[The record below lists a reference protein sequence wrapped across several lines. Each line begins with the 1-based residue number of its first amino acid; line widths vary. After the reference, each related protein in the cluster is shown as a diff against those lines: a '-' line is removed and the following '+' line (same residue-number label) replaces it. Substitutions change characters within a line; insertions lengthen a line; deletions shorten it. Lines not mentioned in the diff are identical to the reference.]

1 MGRIDPLELIT
12 SLSDAAFA
20 TDESERVVA
29 WNSGAE
35 QLLGHTSDSALGRPC
50 FEILCGRD
58 VFGNRFCDVDCSL
71 TRMTRRHESIRD
83 FDLDVRTAGGTSVRV
98 DVRTVPLRVNGDQ
111 EFILLHI
118 LRPRDPRQE
127 TLGLM
132 RQLRS
137 ALGPEPA
144 GGAPPL
150 STSRV
155 PLSRRETEVLRL
167 LARGE
172 KPRRIA
178 VLLNISQATS
188 RNHVQNILRKMDAH
202 SQLEAVAVAL
212 HAALI

>member
-1 MGRIDPLELIT
+1 MGRIDPLEFLT

-20 TDESERVVA
+20 TDESEHVVA

-35 QLLGHTSDSALGRPC
+35 QLLGHTSDAVLGRPC

-58 VFGNRFCDVDCSL
+58 VFGNRFCDADCSL
-71 TRMTRRHESIRD
+71 TRMARRHESIRD
-83 FDLDVRTAGGTSVRV
+83 FDLDIRTASGASVRV

-118 LRPRDPRQE
+118 LRPRDQRQD

-137 ALGPEPA
+137 ALGPGPGDGVA
-144 GGAPPL
+144 QR
-150 STSRV
+150 STNRA
-155 PLSRRETEVLRL
+155 PLSRREIEVLRL
-167 LARGE
+167 LAQGQKTRS
-172 KPRRIA
+172 IA
-178 VLLNISQATS
+178 TLLNISQATS